1 MPQDRNFNAEKQN
14 GVTVVRL
21 NPDFASVYEGE
32 VKELAGI
39 LDLTESIDP
48 ARLVLDLSGTQYFG
62 SAFIG
67 FLIAVS
73 TRMHSRPG
81 GRFAIST
88 AGGFARVALASTKS
102 DQLIELFDSAD
113 EAIAA
118 YK

>member
-1 MPQDRNFNAEKQN
+1 MSQSHRFATERQN

-21 NPDFASVYEGE
+21 DPDFASVYEGE
-32 VKELAGI
+32 LPELAGI
-39 LDLTESIDP
+39 LDLTESIEP

-73 TRMHSRPG
+73 TRMSRRPG
-81 GRFAIST
+81 GRFAISA

-102 DQLIELFDSAD
+102 DQLIELFDSVD
-113 EAIAA
+113 EAVAA
-118 YK
+118 YQ